1 MHNQYSPYLLKASL
15 PTAVAAALLSFA
27 QMANSTVTDYSPD
40 FSNAVEISFNEDAG
54 TNPTQADRGWFG
66 TTTSSNHCELE
77 FKLTNSQMR
86 DVDVIG
92 AWRTSSGTYDS
103 QVRENKLLIAGS
115 NVNVKR
121 VMGSYLGEDTVDNA
135 ISVFDNVLEISEG
148 QTQEAWGVY
157 VEEINAEATNNHAVM
172 SGGKAEYFVG
182 VAHVNNGFQM
192 SGNSSTQ
199 ATLGAD
205 DVSSK
210 IITSDIRN
218 NRTIMTSGEVTQL
231 YGVLKRTES
240 HMVLSGETSHN
251 TLEIYGGTVGL
262 AYGVITTAKGKYD
275 NNAVII
281 HGDNSDTKMISSLHG
296 ILFNPN
302 LNAAQDVN
310 TTFTGN
316 TVTID
321 DAHVGVVYL
330 NQTQSNGKFTYTNN
344 TLNLTNAQSETAY
357 GIFTSFTDDGVDTQI
372 DKIENTVIT
381 LENSTLTGDV
391 YLIRDHSK
399 SSTSEITGNFVNL
412 IGTSTVAGTLSFVD
426 SNSANVHNNG
436 LRAQGVH
443 SVGQFAGQY
452 DTLKLTVGTENNA
465 ATGAPI
471 LTLAQGDLDLSDID
485 VTISNL
491 DGLNADE
498 SYKLIHTAGGTIHVD
513 AGTIFKTEGTLFTDT
528 TWEFTKDFDKDTLST
543 GDFVK
548 DEGGNGDDGGSDIIP
563 DVTPNDNSRTLSD
576 SILGSVAVI
585 NQGAS
590 FIANEGLN
598 AMDSASLVDQSA
610 VFGTL
615 GGGKTRYD
623 TGSRVDVDCMS
634 LVTGLVTR
642 VTPEWMVAGYVE
654 AGFGNSESSTHD
666 ASAEGNHDYYGVG
679 LASRYHFNLPVY
691 VDGSLRFGTA
701 STEFSGKYTEESAKY
716 DANSLYG
723 SAHIGL
729 GYVFDLA
736 DKVSLD
742 VYGRYIFTYLEGD
755 TVSLGTT
762 DHERLKSEDTKTHT
776 MQVGAMLR
784 GTTPENISWRF
795 GLAYEHVADGDAE
808 STVFTKTD
816 LVALD
821 IPTLEGDSGIVDL
834 GITMRSKPTDPM
846 ALDLGLKG
854 YVGDY
859 QGVTGTVTWSYAF

>member
-1 MHNQYSPYLLKASL
+1 M
-15 PTAVAAALLSFA
+15 
-27 QMANSTVTDYSPD
+27 
-40 FSNAVEISFNEDAG
+40 
-54 TNPTQADRGWFG
+54 
-66 TTTSSNHCELE
+66 
-77 FKLTNSQMR
+77 
-86 DVDVIG
+86 
-92 AWRTSSGTYDS
+92 
-103 QVRENKLLIAGS
+103 
-115 NVNVKR
+115 
-121 VMGSYLGEDTVDNA
+121 
-135 ISVFDNVLEISEG
+135 
-148 QTQEAWGVY
+148 
-157 VEEINAEATNNHAVM
+157 
-172 SGGKAEYFVG
+172 
-182 VAHVNNGFQM
+182 
-192 SGNSSTQ
+192 
-199 ATLGAD
+199 
-205 DVSSK
+205 
-210 IITSDIRN
+210 
-218 NRTIMTSGEVTQL
+218 
-231 YGVLKRTES
+231 
-240 HMVLSGETSHN
+240 
-251 TLEIYGGTVGL
+251 
-262 AYGVITTAKGKYD
+262 ITTAKGKYD

-372 DKIENTVIT
+372 DMIENTVIT

-528 TWEFTKDFDKDTLST
+528 TWEFTKNFDKDTLST

>member
-1 MHNQYSPYLLKASL
+1 M
-15 PTAVAAALLSFA
+15 
-27 QMANSTVTDYSPD
+27 
-40 FSNAVEISFNEDAG
+40 
-54 TNPTQADRGWFG
+54 
-66 TTTSSNHCELE
+66 
-77 FKLTNSQMR
+77 
-86 DVDVIG
+86 
-92 AWRTSSGTYDS
+92 
-103 QVRENKLLIAGS
+103 
-115 NVNVKR
+115 
-121 VMGSYLGEDTVDNA
+121 
-135 ISVFDNVLEISEG
+135 
-148 QTQEAWGVY
+148 
-157 VEEINAEATNNHAVM
+157 
-172 SGGKAEYFVG
+172 
-182 VAHVNNGFQM
+182 
-192 SGNSSTQ
+192 
-199 ATLGAD
+199 
-205 DVSSK
+205 
-210 IITSDIRN
+210 
-218 NRTIMTSGEVTQL
+218 
-231 YGVLKRTES
+231 
-240 HMVLSGETSHN
+240 
-251 TLEIYGGTVGL
+251 
-262 AYGVITTAKGKYD
+262 
-275 NNAVII
+275 
-281 HGDNSDTKMISSLHG
+281 
-296 ILFNPN
+296 
-302 LNAAQDVN
+302 
-310 TTFTGN
+310 
-316 TVTID
+316 
-321 DAHVGVVYL
+321 
-330 NQTQSNGKFTYTNN
+330 
-344 TLNLTNAQSETAY
+344 
-357 GIFTSFTDDGVDTQI
+357 DTQI

-443 SVGQFAGQY
+443 SVGQFAGQF

-498 SYKLIHTAGGTIHVD
+498 SYKLIHTDGGTIHVD

>member
-1 MHNQYSPYLLKASL
+1 
-15 PTAVAAALLSFA
+15 
-27 QMANSTVTDYSPD
+27 
-40 FSNAVEISFNEDAG
+40 
-54 TNPTQADRGWFG
+54 
-66 TTTSSNHCELE
+66 
-77 FKLTNSQMR
+77 
-86 DVDVIG
+86 
-92 AWRTSSGTYDS
+92 
-103 QVRENKLLIAGS
+103 
-115 NVNVKR
+115 
-121 VMGSYLGEDTVDNA
+121 
-135 ISVFDNVLEISEG
+135 
-148 QTQEAWGVY
+148 
-157 VEEINAEATNNHAVM
+157 M
-172 SGGKAEYFVG
+172 S
-182 VAHVNNGFQM
+182 
-192 SGNSSTQ
+192 
-199 ATLGAD
+199 
-205 DVSSK
+205 
-210 IITSDIRN
+210 
-218 NRTIMTSGEVTQL
+218 
-231 YGVLKRTES
+231 
-240 HMVLSGETSHN
+240 
-251 TLEIYGGTVGL
+251 
-262 AYGVITTAKGKYD
+262 
-275 NNAVII
+275 
-281 HGDNSDTKMISSLHG
+281 
-296 ILFNPN
+296 
-302 LNAAQDVN
+302 
-310 TTFTGN
+310 
-316 TVTID
+316 
-321 DAHVGVVYL
+321 
-330 NQTQSNGKFTYTNN
+330 
-344 TLNLTNAQSETAY
+344 
-357 GIFTSFTDDGVDTQI
+357 
-372 DKIENTVIT
+372 
-381 LENSTLTGDV
+381 
-391 YLIRDHSK
+391 DHSK

-498 SYKLIHTAGGTIHVD
+498 SYKLIHTDGGTIHVD

-590 FIANEGLN
+590 FIANEGLS
-598 AMDSASLVDQSA
+598 AMESASLVDQSA
-610 VFGTL
+610 VFGTI

-623 TGSRVDVDCMS
+623 TGSRVDVDSMS

-654 AGFGNSESSTHD
+654 AGFGNSESSTHGT
-666 ASAEGNHDYYGVG
+666 SAEGSHDYYGIG
-679 LASRYHFNLPVY
+679 LASRYRFNLPFY

-701 STEFSGKYTEESAKY
+701 STEFSGRYAEDSAKY
-716 DANSLYG
+716 DADSLYG

>member
-1 MHNQYSPYLLKASL
+1 M
-15 PTAVAAALLSFA
+15 
-27 QMANSTVTDYSPD
+27 
-40 FSNAVEISFNEDAG
+40 
-54 TNPTQADRGWFG
+54 
-66 TTTSSNHCELE
+66 
-77 FKLTNSQMR
+77 
-86 DVDVIG
+86 
-92 AWRTSSGTYDS
+92 
-103 QVRENKLLIAGS
+103 
-115 NVNVKR
+115 
-121 VMGSYLGEDTVDNA
+121 
-135 ISVFDNVLEISEG
+135 
-148 QTQEAWGVY
+148 
-157 VEEINAEATNNHAVM
+157 
-172 SGGKAEYFVG
+172 
-182 VAHVNNGFQM
+182 
-192 SGNSSTQ
+192 
-199 ATLGAD
+199 
-205 DVSSK
+205 
-210 IITSDIRN
+210 
-218 NRTIMTSGEVTQL
+218 
-231 YGVLKRTES
+231 
-240 HMVLSGETSHN
+240 
-251 TLEIYGGTVGL
+251 
-262 AYGVITTAKGKYD
+262 
-275 NNAVII
+275 
-281 HGDNSDTKMISSLHG
+281 
-296 ILFNPN
+296 
-302 LNAAQDVN
+302 N

-330 NQTQSNGKFTYTNN
+330 NQTQANGKFTYTNN

-443 SVGQFAGQY
+443 SVGQFFGQY
-452 DTLKLTVGTENNA
+452 DTLQLTVGTENNA
-465 ATGAPI
+465 TSGAPI
-471 LTLAQGDLDLSDID
+471 LTLAQGDLDLSHID
-485 VTISNL
+485 VTIKNL
-491 DGLNADE
+491 DGLKANE

-513 AGTIFKTEGTLFTDT
+513 AGTVFKTEGTLFTDT
-528 TWEFTKDFDKDTLST
+528 TWKFTKDFDKDTLST

-548 DEGGNGDDGGSDIIP
+548 DDGGSGIIP

-576 SILGSVAVI
+576 AILGSVAVI

-634 LVTGLVTR
+634 IVTGLVTR

>member
-1 MHNQYSPYLLKASL
+1 M
-15 PTAVAAALLSFA
+15 
-27 QMANSTVTDYSPD
+27 
-40 FSNAVEISFNEDAG
+40 
-54 TNPTQADRGWFG
+54 
-66 TTTSSNHCELE
+66 
-77 FKLTNSQMR
+77 
-86 DVDVIG
+86 
-92 AWRTSSGTYDS
+92 
-103 QVRENKLLIAGS
+103 
-115 NVNVKR
+115 
-121 VMGSYLGEDTVDNA
+121 
-135 ISVFDNVLEISEG
+135 
-148 QTQEAWGVY
+148 
-157 VEEINAEATNNHAVM
+157 
-172 SGGKAEYFVG
+172 
-182 VAHVNNGFQM
+182 
-192 SGNSSTQ
+192 
-199 ATLGAD
+199 
-205 DVSSK
+205 
-210 IITSDIRN
+210 
-218 NRTIMTSGEVTQL
+218 
-231 YGVLKRTES
+231 
-240 HMVLSGETSHN
+240 
-251 TLEIYGGTVGL
+251 
-262 AYGVITTAKGKYD
+262 
-275 NNAVII
+275 
-281 HGDNSDTKMISSLHG
+281 
-296 ILFNPN
+296 
-302 LNAAQDVN
+302 N

-330 NQTQSNGKFTYTNN
+330 NQTQANGKFTYTNN

-443 SVGQFAGQY
+443 SVGQFFGQY
-452 DTLKLTVGTENNA
+452 DTLQLTVGTENNA
-465 ATGAPI
+465 TSGAPI
-471 LTLAQGDLDLSDID
+471 LTLAQGDLDLSHID
-485 VTISNL
+485 VTIKNL
-491 DGLNADE
+491 DGLKANE

-513 AGTIFKTEGTLFTDT
+513 AGTVFKTEGTLFTDT
-528 TWEFTKDFDKDTLST
+528 TWKFTKDFDKDTLST

-548 DEGGNGDDGGSDIIP
+548 DDGGSGIIP

-576 SILGSVAVI
+576 AILRSVAVI

-634 LVTGLVTR
+634 IVTGLVTR

>member
-1 MHNQYSPYLLKASL
+1 
-15 PTAVAAALLSFA
+15 
-27 QMANSTVTDYSPD
+27 
-40 FSNAVEISFNEDAG
+40 
-54 TNPTQADRGWFG
+54 
-66 TTTSSNHCELE
+66 
-77 FKLTNSQMR
+77 
-86 DVDVIG
+86 
-92 AWRTSSGTYDS
+92 
-103 QVRENKLLIAGS
+103 
-115 NVNVKR
+115 
-121 VMGSYLGEDTVDNA
+121 
-135 ISVFDNVLEISEG
+135 
-148 QTQEAWGVY
+148 
-157 VEEINAEATNNHAVM
+157 
-172 SGGKAEYFVG
+172 
-182 VAHVNNGFQM
+182 
-192 SGNSSTQ
+192 
-199 ATLGAD
+199 
-205 DVSSK
+205 
-210 IITSDIRN
+210 
-218 NRTIMTSGEVTQL
+218 
-231 YGVLKRTES
+231 
-240 HMVLSGETSHN
+240 
-251 TLEIYGGTVGL
+251 
-262 AYGVITTAKGKYD
+262 
-275 NNAVII
+275 
-281 HGDNSDTKMISSLHG
+281 MISSLHG

-330 NQTQSNGKFTYTNN
+330 NQTQANGKFTYTNN

-381 LENSTLTGDV
+381 LENSTLTGDL

-443 SVGQFAGQY
+443 SVGQFFGQY
-452 DTLKLTVGTENNA
+452 DTLQLTVGTENNA
-465 ATGAPI
+465 TSGAPI
-471 LTLAQGDLDLSDID
+471 LTLAQGDLDLSHID
-485 VTISNL
+485 VTIKNL
-491 DGLNADE
+491 DGLKANE

-513 AGTIFKTEGTLFTDT
+513 AGTVFKTEGTLFTDT
-528 TWEFTKDFDKDTLST
+528 TWKFTKDFDKDTLST

-548 DEGGNGDDGGSDIIP
+548 DDGGSGIIP

-576 SILGSVAVI
+576 AILGSVAVI

-691 VDGSLRFGTA
+691 VDGSIRFGTA

-755 TVSLGTT
+755 TVSLGTA

>member
-1 MHNQYSPYLLKASL
+1 M
-15 PTAVAAALLSFA
+15 
-27 QMANSTVTDYSPD
+27 
-40 FSNAVEISFNEDAG
+40 
-54 TNPTQADRGWFG
+54 
-66 TTTSSNHCELE
+66 
-77 FKLTNSQMR
+77 
-86 DVDVIG
+86 
-92 AWRTSSGTYDS
+92 
-103 QVRENKLLIAGS
+103 
-115 NVNVKR
+115 
-121 VMGSYLGEDTVDNA
+121 
-135 ISVFDNVLEISEG
+135 
-148 QTQEAWGVY
+148 
-157 VEEINAEATNNHAVM
+157 
-172 SGGKAEYFVG
+172 
-182 VAHVNNGFQM
+182 
-192 SGNSSTQ
+192 
-199 ATLGAD
+199 
-205 DVSSK
+205 
-210 IITSDIRN
+210 
-218 NRTIMTSGEVTQL
+218 
-231 YGVLKRTES
+231 
-240 HMVLSGETSHN
+240 
-251 TLEIYGGTVGL
+251 
-262 AYGVITTAKGKYD
+262 
-275 NNAVII
+275 
-281 HGDNSDTKMISSLHG
+281 HG

-443 SVGQFAGQY
+443 SVGQFFGQY
-452 DTLKLTVGTENNA
+452 DTLQLTVGTENNA
-465 ATGAPI
+465 TSGAPI
-471 LTLAQGDLDLSDID
+471 LTLAQGDLDLSHID
-485 VTISNL
+485 VTIKNL
-491 DGLNADE
+491 DGLKANE

-513 AGTIFKTEGTLFTDT
+513 AGTVFKTEGTLFTDT
-528 TWEFTKDFDKDTLST
+528 TWKFTKDFDKDTLST

-548 DEGGNGDDGGSDIIP
+548 DDGGSGIIP

-576 SILGSVAVI
+576 AILGSVAVI

>member
-1 MHNQYSPYLLKASL
+1 M
-15 PTAVAAALLSFA
+15 
-27 QMANSTVTDYSPD
+27 
-40 FSNAVEISFNEDAG
+40 
-54 TNPTQADRGWFG
+54 
-66 TTTSSNHCELE
+66 
-77 FKLTNSQMR
+77 
-86 DVDVIG
+86 
-92 AWRTSSGTYDS
+92 
-103 QVRENKLLIAGS
+103 
-115 NVNVKR
+115 
-121 VMGSYLGEDTVDNA
+121 
-135 ISVFDNVLEISEG
+135 
-148 QTQEAWGVY
+148 
-157 VEEINAEATNNHAVM
+157 
-172 SGGKAEYFVG
+172 
-182 VAHVNNGFQM
+182 
-192 SGNSSTQ
+192 
-199 ATLGAD
+199 
-205 DVSSK
+205 
-210 IITSDIRN
+210 
-218 NRTIMTSGEVTQL
+218 
-231 YGVLKRTES
+231 
-240 HMVLSGETSHN
+240 
-251 TLEIYGGTVGL
+251 
-262 AYGVITTAKGKYD
+262 ITTAKGKYD

-443 SVGQFAGQY
+443 SVGQFFGQY
-452 DTLKLTVGTENNA
+452 DTLQLTVGTENNA
-465 ATGAPI
+465 TSGAPI
-471 LTLAQGDLDLSDID
+471 LTLAQGDLDLSHID
-485 VTISNL
+485 VTIKNL
-491 DGLNADE
+491 DGLKANE

-513 AGTIFKTEGTLFTDT
+513 AGTVFKTEGTLFTDT
-528 TWEFTKDFDKDTLST
+528 TWKFTKDFDKDTLST

-548 DEGGNGDDGGSDIIP
+548 DDGGSGIIP

-576 SILGSVAVI
+576 AILGSVAVI

>member
-1 MHNQYSPYLLKASL
+1 
-15 PTAVAAALLSFA
+15 
-27 QMANSTVTDYSPD
+27 
-40 FSNAVEISFNEDAG
+40 
-54 TNPTQADRGWFG
+54 
-66 TTTSSNHCELE
+66 
-77 FKLTNSQMR
+77 
-86 DVDVIG
+86 
-92 AWRTSSGTYDS
+92 
-103 QVRENKLLIAGS
+103 
-115 NVNVKR
+115 
-121 VMGSYLGEDTVDNA
+121 
-135 ISVFDNVLEISEG
+135 
-148 QTQEAWGVY
+148 
-157 VEEINAEATNNHAVM
+157 
-172 SGGKAEYFVG
+172 
-182 VAHVNNGFQM
+182 
-192 SGNSSTQ
+192 
-199 ATLGAD
+199 
-205 DVSSK
+205 
-210 IITSDIRN
+210 
-218 NRTIMTSGEVTQL
+218 
-231 YGVLKRTES
+231 
-240 HMVLSGETSHN
+240 
-251 TLEIYGGTVGL
+251 
-262 AYGVITTAKGKYD
+262 
-275 NNAVII
+275 
-281 HGDNSDTKMISSLHG
+281 MISSLHG

-716 DANSLYG
+716 AANSLYG

>member
-1 MHNQYSPYLLKASL
+1 M
-15 PTAVAAALLSFA
+15 
-27 QMANSTVTDYSPD
+27 
-40 FSNAVEISFNEDAG
+40 
-54 TNPTQADRGWFG
+54 
-66 TTTSSNHCELE
+66 
-77 FKLTNSQMR
+77 
-86 DVDVIG
+86 
-92 AWRTSSGTYDS
+92 
-103 QVRENKLLIAGS
+103 
-115 NVNVKR
+115 
-121 VMGSYLGEDTVDNA
+121 
-135 ISVFDNVLEISEG
+135 
-148 QTQEAWGVY
+148 
-157 VEEINAEATNNHAVM
+157 
-172 SGGKAEYFVG
+172 
-182 VAHVNNGFQM
+182 
-192 SGNSSTQ
+192 
-199 ATLGAD
+199 
-205 DVSSK
+205 
-210 IITSDIRN
+210 
-218 NRTIMTSGEVTQL
+218 
-231 YGVLKRTES
+231 
-240 HMVLSGETSHN
+240 
-251 TLEIYGGTVGL
+251 
-262 AYGVITTAKGKYD
+262 ITTAKGKYD

-443 SVGQFAGQY
+443 SVGQFFGQY
-452 DTLKLTVGTENNA
+452 DTLQLTVGTENNA
-465 ATGAPI
+465 TSGAPI
-471 LTLAQGDLDLSDID
+471 LTLAQGDLDLSHID
-485 VTISNL
+485 VTIKNL
-491 DGLNADE
+491 DGLKANE

-513 AGTIFKTEGTLFTDT
+513 AGTVFKTEGTLFTDT
-528 TWEFTKDFDKDTLST
+528 TWKFTKDFDKDTLST

-548 DEGGNGDDGGSDIIP
+548 DDGGSGIIP

-576 SILGSVAVI
+576 AILGSVAVI

-666 ASAEGNHDYYGVG
+666 ASAEGNHDYYGIG
-679 LASRYHFNLPVY
+679 LTSRYHFNLPVY

>member
-1 MHNQYSPYLLKASL
+1 M
-15 PTAVAAALLSFA
+15 
-27 QMANSTVTDYSPD
+27 
-40 FSNAVEISFNEDAG
+40 
-54 TNPTQADRGWFG
+54 
-66 TTTSSNHCELE
+66 
-77 FKLTNSQMR
+77 
-86 DVDVIG
+86 
-92 AWRTSSGTYDS
+92 
-103 QVRENKLLIAGS
+103 
-115 NVNVKR
+115 
-121 VMGSYLGEDTVDNA
+121 
-135 ISVFDNVLEISEG
+135 
-148 QTQEAWGVY
+148 
-157 VEEINAEATNNHAVM
+157 
-172 SGGKAEYFVG
+172 
-182 VAHVNNGFQM
+182 
-192 SGNSSTQ
+192 
-199 ATLGAD
+199 
-205 DVSSK
+205 
-210 IITSDIRN
+210 
-218 NRTIMTSGEVTQL
+218 
-231 YGVLKRTES
+231 
-240 HMVLSGETSHN
+240 
-251 TLEIYGGTVGL
+251 
-262 AYGVITTAKGKYD
+262 ITTAKGKYD

-528 TWEFTKDFDKDTLST
+528 TWEFTKNFDKDTLST

>member
-1 MHNQYSPYLLKASL
+1 M
-15 PTAVAAALLSFA
+15 
-27 QMANSTVTDYSPD
+27 
-40 FSNAVEISFNEDAG
+40 
-54 TNPTQADRGWFG
+54 
-66 TTTSSNHCELE
+66 
-77 FKLTNSQMR
+77 
-86 DVDVIG
+86 
-92 AWRTSSGTYDS
+92 
-103 QVRENKLLIAGS
+103 
-115 NVNVKR
+115 
-121 VMGSYLGEDTVDNA
+121 
-135 ISVFDNVLEISEG
+135 
-148 QTQEAWGVY
+148 
-157 VEEINAEATNNHAVM
+157 
-172 SGGKAEYFVG
+172 
-182 VAHVNNGFQM
+182 
-192 SGNSSTQ
+192 
-199 ATLGAD
+199 
-205 DVSSK
+205 
-210 IITSDIRN
+210 
-218 NRTIMTSGEVTQL
+218 
-231 YGVLKRTES
+231 
-240 HMVLSGETSHN
+240 
-251 TLEIYGGTVGL
+251 
-262 AYGVITTAKGKYD
+262 ITTAKGKYD

-443 SVGQFAGQY
+443 SVGQFAGQF

-471 LTLAQGDLDLSDID
+471 LTLAQGDLDLSHID
-485 VTISNL
+485 VTIKNL
-491 DGLNADE
+491 DGLKANE

-513 AGTIFKTEGTLFTDT
+513 AGTVFKTEGTLFTDT
-528 TWEFTKDFDKDTLST
+528 TWKFTKDFDKDTLST

-548 DEGGNGDDGGSDIIP
+548 DDGGSGIIP

-576 SILGSVAVI
+576 AILGSVAVI

-755 TVSLGTT
+755 TVSLGTA

-821 IPTLEGDSGIVDL
+821 IPTLEGDSAIVDL

>member
-1 MHNQYSPYLLKASL
+1 M
-15 PTAVAAALLSFA
+15 
-27 QMANSTVTDYSPD
+27 
-40 FSNAVEISFNEDAG
+40 
-54 TNPTQADRGWFG
+54 
-66 TTTSSNHCELE
+66 
-77 FKLTNSQMR
+77 
-86 DVDVIG
+86 
-92 AWRTSSGTYDS
+92 
-103 QVRENKLLIAGS
+103 
-115 NVNVKR
+115 
-121 VMGSYLGEDTVDNA
+121 
-135 ISVFDNVLEISEG
+135 
-148 QTQEAWGVY
+148 
-157 VEEINAEATNNHAVM
+157 
-172 SGGKAEYFVG
+172 
-182 VAHVNNGFQM
+182 
-192 SGNSSTQ
+192 
-199 ATLGAD
+199 
-205 DVSSK
+205 
-210 IITSDIRN
+210 
-218 NRTIMTSGEVTQL
+218 
-231 YGVLKRTES
+231 
-240 HMVLSGETSHN
+240 
-251 TLEIYGGTVGL
+251 
-262 AYGVITTAKGKYD
+262 
-275 NNAVII
+275 
-281 HGDNSDTKMISSLHG
+281 HG

-498 SYKLIHTAGGTIHVD
+498 SYKLIHAAGGTIHVD
-513 AGTIFKTEGTLFTDT
+513 AGTVFKTEGTLFTDT
-528 TWEFTKDFDKDTLST
+528 TWKFTKDFDKDTLST

-548 DEGGNGDDGGSDIIP
+548 DDGGSGIIP

-576 SILGSVAVI
+576 AILGSVAVI

-642 VTPEWMVAGYVE
+642 VTPEWIVAGYVE

>member
-1 MHNQYSPYLLKASL
+1 MYNRYSLFIKKATL
-15 PTAVAAALLSFA
+15 PNAVAAALLSFA
-27 QMANSTVTDYSPD
+27 PLANSAVPDYSPD
-40 FSNAVEISFNEDAG
+40 FSNASEISFNTDAG
-54 TNPTQADRGWFG
+54 TNPTKADRSWFG
-66 TTTSSNHCELE
+66 TTSSNHGVGLE
-77 FKLTNSQMR
+77 FKLTNSQMD

-92 AWRTSSGTYDS
+92 AWRTGNDINASE
-103 QVRENKLLIAGS
+103 VRENKLLINGS

-121 VMGSYLGEDTVDNA
+121 AVGAYLGGDAVNSA
-135 ISVFDNVLEISEG
+135 IEISDNVLQVSSG
-148 QTQEAWGVY
+148 QVQETWGVF
-157 VEEINAEATNNHAVM
+157 VEETRARATKNHAVM
-172 SGGKAEYFVG
+172 SGGKANYFGG
-182 VAHVNNGFQM
+182 VAHVNNGFDM
-192 SGNSSTQ
+192 SGNSSTS
-199 ATLGAD
+199 ATPGEEE
-205 DVSSK
+205 VPSKVISSN
-210 IITSDIRN
+210 ILQ
-218 NRTIMTSGEVTQL
+218 NRTTMTGGDVKYL
-231 YGVLKRTES
+231 YGVFKRTES
-240 HMVLSGETSHN
+240 QMALSGETSQN
-251 TLEIYGGTVGL
+251 TLEIYGGKVGGA
-262 AYGVITTAKGKYD
+262 AYGVLTNAKGTYD

-381 LENSTLTGDV
+381 LENSTLAGDV

-443 SVGQFAGQY
+443 SVGQFAGHY

-491 DGLNADE
+491 DGLNANE

-513 AGTIFKTEGTLFTDT
+513 AGTVFKTEGTLFTDT

-548 DEGGNGDDGGSDIIP
+548 DDGGSGIIP

-590 FIANEGLN
+590 FIANEGLS
-598 AMDSASLVDQSA
+598 AMESASLVDQSA
-610 VFGTL
+610 VFGTI

-755 TVSLGTT
+755 TVSLGTA

>member
-1 MHNQYSPYLLKASL
+1 M
-15 PTAVAAALLSFA
+15 
-27 QMANSTVTDYSPD
+27 
-40 FSNAVEISFNEDAG
+40 
-54 TNPTQADRGWFG
+54 
-66 TTTSSNHCELE
+66 
-77 FKLTNSQMR
+77 
-86 DVDVIG
+86 
-92 AWRTSSGTYDS
+92 
-103 QVRENKLLIAGS
+103 
-115 NVNVKR
+115 
-121 VMGSYLGEDTVDNA
+121 
-135 ISVFDNVLEISEG
+135 
-148 QTQEAWGVY
+148 
-157 VEEINAEATNNHAVM
+157 
-172 SGGKAEYFVG
+172 
-182 VAHVNNGFQM
+182 
-192 SGNSSTQ
+192 
-199 ATLGAD
+199 
-205 DVSSK
+205 
-210 IITSDIRN
+210 
-218 NRTIMTSGEVTQL
+218 
-231 YGVLKRTES
+231 
-240 HMVLSGETSHN
+240 
-251 TLEIYGGTVGL
+251 
-262 AYGVITTAKGKYD
+262 
-275 NNAVII
+275 
-281 HGDNSDTKMISSLHG
+281 
-296 ILFNPN
+296 
-302 LNAAQDVN
+302 N

-330 NQTQSNGKFTYTNN
+330 NQTQANGKFTYTNN

-357 GIFTSFTDDGVDTQI
+357 GIFTSFADDGMDTQI

-443 SVGQFAGQY
+443 SVGQFFGQY
-452 DTLKLTVGTENNA
+452 DTLQLTVGTENNA
-465 ATGAPI
+465 TSGAPI
-471 LTLAQGDLDLSDID
+471 LTLAQGDLDLSHID
-485 VTISNL
+485 VTIKNL
-491 DGLNADE
+491 DGLKANE

-513 AGTIFKTEGTLFTDT
+513 AGTVFKTEGTLFTDT
-528 TWEFTKDFDKDTLST
+528 TWKFTKDFDKDTLST

-548 DEGGNGDDGGSDIIP
+548 DDGGSGIIP

-576 SILGSVAVI
+576 AILGSVAVI

-701 STEFSGKYTEESAKY
+701 STEFSGKYTEEPAKY
-716 DANSLYG
+716 DTNSLYG

>member
-1 MHNQYSPYLLKASL
+1 M
-15 PTAVAAALLSFA
+15 
-27 QMANSTVTDYSPD
+27 
-40 FSNAVEISFNEDAG
+40 
-54 TNPTQADRGWFG
+54 
-66 TTTSSNHCELE
+66 
-77 FKLTNSQMR
+77 
-86 DVDVIG
+86 
-92 AWRTSSGTYDS
+92 
-103 QVRENKLLIAGS
+103 
-115 NVNVKR
+115 
-121 VMGSYLGEDTVDNA
+121 
-135 ISVFDNVLEISEG
+135 
-148 QTQEAWGVY
+148 
-157 VEEINAEATNNHAVM
+157 
-172 SGGKAEYFVG
+172 
-182 VAHVNNGFQM
+182 
-192 SGNSSTQ
+192 
-199 ATLGAD
+199 
-205 DVSSK
+205 
-210 IITSDIRN
+210 
-218 NRTIMTSGEVTQL
+218 
-231 YGVLKRTES
+231 
-240 HMVLSGETSHN
+240 
-251 TLEIYGGTVGL
+251 
-262 AYGVITTAKGKYD
+262 
-275 NNAVII
+275 
-281 HGDNSDTKMISSLHG
+281 
-296 ILFNPN
+296 
-302 LNAAQDVN
+302 N

-330 NQTQSNGKFTYTNN
+330 NQTQANGKFTYTNN

-357 GIFTSFTDDGVDTQI
+357 GIFTSFTDDGMDTQI

-443 SVGQFAGQY
+443 SVGQFFGQY
-452 DTLKLTVGTENNA
+452 DTLQLTVGTENNA
-465 ATGAPI
+465 TSGAPI
-471 LTLAQGDLDLSDID
+471 LTLAQGDLDLSHID
-485 VTISNL
+485 VTIKNL
-491 DGLNADE
+491 DGLKANE

-513 AGTIFKTEGTLFTDT
+513 AGTVFKTEGTLFTDT
-528 TWEFTKDFDKDTLST
+528 TWKFTKDFDKDTLST

-548 DEGGNGDDGGSDIIP
+548 DDGGSGIIP

-576 SILGSVAVI
+576 AILGSVAVI

-701 STEFSGKYTEESAKY
+701 STEFSGKYTEEPAKY
-716 DANSLYG
+716 DTNSLYG

>member
-1 MHNQYSPYLLKASL
+1 M
-15 PTAVAAALLSFA
+15 
-27 QMANSTVTDYSPD
+27 
-40 FSNAVEISFNEDAG
+40 
-54 TNPTQADRGWFG
+54 
-66 TTTSSNHCELE
+66 
-77 FKLTNSQMR
+77 
-86 DVDVIG
+86 
-92 AWRTSSGTYDS
+92 
-103 QVRENKLLIAGS
+103 
-115 NVNVKR
+115 
-121 VMGSYLGEDTVDNA
+121 
-135 ISVFDNVLEISEG
+135 
-148 QTQEAWGVY
+148 
-157 VEEINAEATNNHAVM
+157 
-172 SGGKAEYFVG
+172 
-182 VAHVNNGFQM
+182 
-192 SGNSSTQ
+192 
-199 ATLGAD
+199 
-205 DVSSK
+205 
-210 IITSDIRN
+210 
-218 NRTIMTSGEVTQL
+218 
-231 YGVLKRTES
+231 
-240 HMVLSGETSHN
+240 
-251 TLEIYGGTVGL
+251 
-262 AYGVITTAKGKYD
+262 
-275 NNAVII
+275 
-281 HGDNSDTKMISSLHG
+281 
-296 ILFNPN
+296 
-302 LNAAQDVN
+302 N

-498 SYKLIHTAGGTIHVD
+498 SYKLIHTVGGTIHVD
-513 AGTIFKTEGTLFTDT
+513 AGTVFKTEGTLFTDT
-528 TWEFTKDFDKDTLST
+528 TWKFTKDFDKDTLST

-548 DEGGNGDDGGSDIIP
+548 DDGGSGIIP

-576 SILGSVAVI
+576 AILGSVAVI

>member
-1 MHNQYSPYLLKASL
+1 M
-15 PTAVAAALLSFA
+15 
-27 QMANSTVTDYSPD
+27 
-40 FSNAVEISFNEDAG
+40 
-54 TNPTQADRGWFG
+54 
-66 TTTSSNHCELE
+66 
-77 FKLTNSQMR
+77 
-86 DVDVIG
+86 
-92 AWRTSSGTYDS
+92 
-103 QVRENKLLIAGS
+103 
-115 NVNVKR
+115 
-121 VMGSYLGEDTVDNA
+121 
-135 ISVFDNVLEISEG
+135 
-148 QTQEAWGVY
+148 
-157 VEEINAEATNNHAVM
+157 
-172 SGGKAEYFVG
+172 
-182 VAHVNNGFQM
+182 
-192 SGNSSTQ
+192 
-199 ATLGAD
+199 
-205 DVSSK
+205 
-210 IITSDIRN
+210 
-218 NRTIMTSGEVTQL
+218 
-231 YGVLKRTES
+231 
-240 HMVLSGETSHN
+240 
-251 TLEIYGGTVGL
+251 
-262 AYGVITTAKGKYD
+262 
-275 NNAVII
+275 
-281 HGDNSDTKMISSLHG
+281 
-296 ILFNPN
+296 
-302 LNAAQDVN
+302 N

-357 GIFTSFTDDGVDTQI
+357 GIFTSFTDEGVDTQI

-513 AGTIFKTEGTLFTDT
+513 AGTVFKTEGTLFTDT
-528 TWEFTKDFDKDTLST
+528 TWKFTKDFDKDTLST

-548 DEGGNGDDGGSDIIP
+548 DDGGSGIIP

-576 SILGSVAVI
+576 AILGSVAVI

>member
-1 MHNQYSPYLLKASL
+1 M
-15 PTAVAAALLSFA
+15 
-27 QMANSTVTDYSPD
+27 
-40 FSNAVEISFNEDAG
+40 
-54 TNPTQADRGWFG
+54 
-66 TTTSSNHCELE
+66 
-77 FKLTNSQMR
+77 
-86 DVDVIG
+86 
-92 AWRTSSGTYDS
+92 
-103 QVRENKLLIAGS
+103 
-115 NVNVKR
+115 
-121 VMGSYLGEDTVDNA
+121 
-135 ISVFDNVLEISEG
+135 
-148 QTQEAWGVY
+148 
-157 VEEINAEATNNHAVM
+157 
-172 SGGKAEYFVG
+172 
-182 VAHVNNGFQM
+182 
-192 SGNSSTQ
+192 
-199 ATLGAD
+199 
-205 DVSSK
+205 
-210 IITSDIRN
+210 
-218 NRTIMTSGEVTQL
+218 
-231 YGVLKRTES
+231 
-240 HMVLSGETSHN
+240 
-251 TLEIYGGTVGL
+251 
-262 AYGVITTAKGKYD
+262 
-275 NNAVII
+275 
-281 HGDNSDTKMISSLHG
+281 
-296 ILFNPN
+296 
-302 LNAAQDVN
+302 N

-330 NQTQSNGKFTYTNN
+330 NQTQANGKFTYTNN

-391 YLIRDHSK
+391 YLIRAHSK

-443 SVGQFAGQY
+443 SVGQFFGQY
-452 DTLKLTVGTENNA
+452 DTLQLTVGTENNA
-465 ATGAPI
+465 TSGAPI
-471 LTLAQGDLDLSDID
+471 LTLAQGDLDLSHID
-485 VTISNL
+485 VTIKNL
-491 DGLNADE
+491 DGLKANE

-513 AGTIFKTEGTLFTDT
+513 AGTVFKTEGTLFTDT
-528 TWEFTKDFDKDTLST
+528 TWKFTKDFDKDTLST

-548 DEGGNGDDGGSDIIP
+548 DDGGSGIIP

-576 SILGSVAVI
+576 AILGSVAVI
-585 NQGAS
+585 NQGAL

-615 GGGKTRYD
+615 GGGKSRYD

-755 TVSLGTT
+755 TVSLGTA

>member
-1 MHNQYSPYLLKASL
+1 M
-15 PTAVAAALLSFA
+15 
-27 QMANSTVTDYSPD
+27 
-40 FSNAVEISFNEDAG
+40 
-54 TNPTQADRGWFG
+54 
-66 TTTSSNHCELE
+66 
-77 FKLTNSQMR
+77 
-86 DVDVIG
+86 
-92 AWRTSSGTYDS
+92 
-103 QVRENKLLIAGS
+103 
-115 NVNVKR
+115 
-121 VMGSYLGEDTVDNA
+121 
-135 ISVFDNVLEISEG
+135 
-148 QTQEAWGVY
+148 
-157 VEEINAEATNNHAVM
+157 
-172 SGGKAEYFVG
+172 
-182 VAHVNNGFQM
+182 
-192 SGNSSTQ
+192 
-199 ATLGAD
+199 
-205 DVSSK
+205 
-210 IITSDIRN
+210 
-218 NRTIMTSGEVTQL
+218 
-231 YGVLKRTES
+231 
-240 HMVLSGETSHN
+240 
-251 TLEIYGGTVGL
+251 
-262 AYGVITTAKGKYD
+262 
-275 NNAVII
+275 
-281 HGDNSDTKMISSLHG
+281 
-296 ILFNPN
+296 
-302 LNAAQDVN
+302 N

-443 SVGQFAGQY
+443 SVGQFAGQF

-513 AGTIFKTEGTLFTDT
+513 AGTLFKTEGTLFTDT

-548 DEGGNGDDGGSDIIP
+548 DDGGSGIIP

-576 SILGSVAVI
+576 AILGSVAVI

-654 AGFGNSESSTHD
+654 AGFGNSESSTHN

-755 TVSLGTT
+755 TVSLGTA

-821 IPTLEGDSGIVDL
+821 IPTLEGDSAIVDL

>member
-1 MHNQYSPYLLKASL
+1 
-15 PTAVAAALLSFA
+15 
-27 QMANSTVTDYSPD
+27 
-40 FSNAVEISFNEDAG
+40 
-54 TNPTQADRGWFG
+54 
-66 TTTSSNHCELE
+66 
-77 FKLTNSQMR
+77 
-86 DVDVIG
+86 
-92 AWRTSSGTYDS
+92 
-103 QVRENKLLIAGS
+103 
-115 NVNVKR
+115 
-121 VMGSYLGEDTVDNA
+121 
-135 ISVFDNVLEISEG
+135 
-148 QTQEAWGVY
+148 
-157 VEEINAEATNNHAVM
+157 
-172 SGGKAEYFVG
+172 
-182 VAHVNNGFQM
+182 
-192 SGNSSTQ
+192 
-199 ATLGAD
+199 
-205 DVSSK
+205 
-210 IITSDIRN
+210 
-218 NRTIMTSGEVTQL
+218 
-231 YGVLKRTES
+231 
-240 HMVLSGETSHN
+240 
-251 TLEIYGGTVGL
+251 
-262 AYGVITTAKGKYD
+262 
-275 NNAVII
+275 
-281 HGDNSDTKMISSLHG
+281 MISSLHG

-391 YLIRDHSK
+391 YLILDHSK

-471 LTLAQGDLDLSDID
+471 LKLAQGDLDLSDID

-513 AGTIFKTEGTLFTDT
+513 AGTVFKTEGTLFTDT
-528 TWEFTKDFDKDTLST
+528 TWKFTKDFDKDTLST

-548 DEGGNGDDGGSDIIP
+548 DDGGSGIIP

-576 SILGSVAVI
+576 AILGSVAVI

-755 TVSLGTT
+755 TVSLGTA

>member
-1 MHNQYSPYLLKASL
+1 MDWL
-15 PTAVAAALLSFA
+15 TA
-27 QMANSTVTDYSPD
+27 
-40 FSNAVEISFNEDAG
+40 
-54 TNPTQADRGWFG
+54 
-66 TTTSSNHCELE
+66 
-77 FKLTNSQMR
+77 
-86 DVDVIG
+86 
-92 AWRTSSGTYDS
+92 
-103 QVRENKLLIAGS
+103 
-115 NVNVKR
+115 
-121 VMGSYLGEDTVDNA
+121 
-135 ISVFDNVLEISEG
+135 
-148 QTQEAWGVY
+148 
-157 VEEINAEATNNHAVM
+157 
-172 SGGKAEYFVG
+172 
-182 VAHVNNGFQM
+182 
-192 SGNSSTQ
+192 
-199 ATLGAD
+199 
-205 DVSSK
+205 
-210 IITSDIRN
+210 
-218 NRTIMTSGEVTQL
+218 
-231 YGVLKRTES
+231 
-240 HMVLSGETSHN
+240 
-251 TLEIYGGTVGL
+251 
-262 AYGVITTAKGKYD
+262 VITTAKGKYD

-498 SYKLIHTAGGTIHVD
+498 SYKLIHTVGGTIHVD
-513 AGTIFKTEGTLFTDT
+513 AGTVFKTEGTLFTDT
-528 TWEFTKDFDKDTLST
+528 TWKFTKDFDKDTLST

-548 DEGGNGDDGGSDIIP
+548 DDGGSGIIP

-576 SILGSVAVI
+576 AILGSVAVI

>member
-1 MHNQYSPYLLKASL
+1 M
-15 PTAVAAALLSFA
+15 
-27 QMANSTVTDYSPD
+27 
-40 FSNAVEISFNEDAG
+40 
-54 TNPTQADRGWFG
+54 
-66 TTTSSNHCELE
+66 
-77 FKLTNSQMR
+77 
-86 DVDVIG
+86 
-92 AWRTSSGTYDS
+92 
-103 QVRENKLLIAGS
+103 
-115 NVNVKR
+115 
-121 VMGSYLGEDTVDNA
+121 
-135 ISVFDNVLEISEG
+135 
-148 QTQEAWGVY
+148 
-157 VEEINAEATNNHAVM
+157 
-172 SGGKAEYFVG
+172 
-182 VAHVNNGFQM
+182 
-192 SGNSSTQ
+192 
-199 ATLGAD
+199 
-205 DVSSK
+205 
-210 IITSDIRN
+210 
-218 NRTIMTSGEVTQL
+218 
-231 YGVLKRTES
+231 
-240 HMVLSGETSHN
+240 
-251 TLEIYGGTVGL
+251 
-262 AYGVITTAKGKYD
+262 
-275 NNAVII
+275 
-281 HGDNSDTKMISSLHG
+281 
-296 ILFNPN
+296 
-302 LNAAQDVN
+302 N

-357 GIFTSFTDDGVDTQI
+357 GIFTSFTDDGMDTQI

-443 SVGQFAGQY
+443 SVGQFFGQY
-452 DTLKLTVGTENNA
+452 DTLQLTVGTENNA
-465 ATGAPI
+465 TSGAPI
-471 LTLAQGDLDLSDID
+471 LTLAQGDLDLSHID
-485 VTISNL
+485 VTIKNL
-491 DGLNADE
+491 DGLKANE

-513 AGTIFKTEGTLFTDT
+513 AGTVFKTEGTLFTDT
-528 TWEFTKDFDKDTLST
+528 TWKFTKDFDKDTLST

-548 DEGGNGDDGGSDIIP
+548 DDGGSGIIP

-576 SILGSVAVI
+576 AILGSVAVI

-795 GLAYEHVADGDAE
+795 GLAYEHVADGGAE

-821 IPTLEGDSGIVDL
+821 IPTLEGDSAIVDL

>member
-1 MHNQYSPYLLKASL
+1 MPRAKPLTVFLLL
-15 PTAVAAALLSFA
+15 
-27 QMANSTVTDYSPD
+27 
-40 FSNAVEISFNEDAG
+40 
-54 TNPTQADRGWFG
+54 
-66 TTTSSNHCELE
+66 
-77 FKLTNSQMR
+77 
-86 DVDVIG
+86 
-92 AWRTSSGTYDS
+92 
-103 QVRENKLLIAGS
+103 
-115 NVNVKR
+115 
-121 VMGSYLGEDTVDNA
+121 
-135 ISVFDNVLEISEG
+135 
-148 QTQEAWGVY
+148 
-157 VEEINAEATNNHAVM
+157 
-172 SGGKAEYFVG
+172 
-182 VAHVNNGFQM
+182 
-192 SGNSSTQ
+192 
-199 ATLGAD
+199 
-205 DVSSK
+205 
-210 IITSDIRN
+210 
-218 NRTIMTSGEVTQL
+218 
-231 YGVLKRTES
+231 
-240 HMVLSGETSHN
+240 
-251 TLEIYGGTVGL
+251 
-262 AYGVITTAKGKYD
+262 
-275 NNAVII
+275 
-281 HGDNSDTKMISSLHG
+281 
-296 ILFNPN
+296 
-302 LNAAQDVN
+302 
-310 TTFTGN
+310 

-513 AGTIFKTEGTLFTDT
+513 AGTVFKTEGTLFTDT
-528 TWEFTKDFDKDTLST
+528 TWKFTKDFDKDTLST

-548 DEGGNGDDGGSDIIP
+548 DDGGSGIIP

-576 SILGSVAVI
+576 AILGSVAVI

>member
-1 MHNQYSPYLLKASL
+1 M
-15 PTAVAAALLSFA
+15 
-27 QMANSTVTDYSPD
+27 
-40 FSNAVEISFNEDAG
+40 
-54 TNPTQADRGWFG
+54 
-66 TTTSSNHCELE
+66 
-77 FKLTNSQMR
+77 
-86 DVDVIG
+86 
-92 AWRTSSGTYDS
+92 
-103 QVRENKLLIAGS
+103 
-115 NVNVKR
+115 
-121 VMGSYLGEDTVDNA
+121 
-135 ISVFDNVLEISEG
+135 
-148 QTQEAWGVY
+148 
-157 VEEINAEATNNHAVM
+157 
-172 SGGKAEYFVG
+172 
-182 VAHVNNGFQM
+182 
-192 SGNSSTQ
+192 
-199 ATLGAD
+199 
-205 DVSSK
+205 
-210 IITSDIRN
+210 
-218 NRTIMTSGEVTQL
+218 
-231 YGVLKRTES
+231 
-240 HMVLSGETSHN
+240 
-251 TLEIYGGTVGL
+251 
-262 AYGVITTAKGKYD
+262 ITTAKGKYD

-443 SVGQFAGQY
+443 SVGQFAGQF

-498 SYKLIHTAGGTIHVD
+498 SYKLIHTDGGTIHVD

-742 VYGRYIFTYLEGD
+742 VYGCYIFTYLEGD

>member
-1 MHNQYSPYLLKASL
+1 
-15 PTAVAAALLSFA
+15 
-27 QMANSTVTDYSPD
+27 
-40 FSNAVEISFNEDAG
+40 
-54 TNPTQADRGWFG
+54 
-66 TTTSSNHCELE
+66 
-77 FKLTNSQMR
+77 
-86 DVDVIG
+86 
-92 AWRTSSGTYDS
+92 
-103 QVRENKLLIAGS
+103 
-115 NVNVKR
+115 
-121 VMGSYLGEDTVDNA
+121 
-135 ISVFDNVLEISEG
+135 
-148 QTQEAWGVY
+148 
-157 VEEINAEATNNHAVM
+157 
-172 SGGKAEYFVG
+172 
-182 VAHVNNGFQM
+182 
-192 SGNSSTQ
+192 
-199 ATLGAD
+199 
-205 DVSSK
+205 
-210 IITSDIRN
+210 
-218 NRTIMTSGEVTQL
+218 
-231 YGVLKRTES
+231 
-240 HMVLSGETSHN
+240 
-251 TLEIYGGTVGL
+251 
-262 AYGVITTAKGKYD
+262 
-275 NNAVII
+275 
-281 HGDNSDTKMISSLHG
+281 
-296 ILFNPN
+296 
-302 LNAAQDVN
+302 
-310 TTFTGN
+310 
-316 TVTID
+316 
-321 DAHVGVVYL
+321 
-330 NQTQSNGKFTYTNN
+330 
-344 TLNLTNAQSETAY
+344 
-357 GIFTSFTDDGVDTQI
+357 
-372 DKIENTVIT
+372 
-381 LENSTLTGDV
+381 
-391 YLIRDHSK
+391 
-399 SSTSEITGNFVNL
+399 
-412 IGTSTVAGTLSFVD
+412 
-426 SNSANVHNNG
+426 
-436 LRAQGVH
+436 
-443 SVGQFAGQY
+443 
-452 DTLKLTVGTENNA
+452 
-465 ATGAPI
+465 
-471 LTLAQGDLDLSDID
+471 
-485 VTISNL
+485 
-491 DGLNADE
+491 
-498 SYKLIHTAGGTIHVD
+498 
-513 AGTIFKTEGTLFTDT
+513 
-528 TWEFTKDFDKDTLST
+528 
-543 GDFVK
+543 
-548 DEGGNGDDGGSDIIP
+548 
-563 DVTPNDNSRTLSD
+563 
-576 SILGSVAVI
+576 
-585 NQGAS
+585 
-590 FIANEGLN
+590 
-598 AMDSASLVDQSA
+598 MDSASLVDQSA

-701 STEFSGKYTEESAKY
+701 STEFSGKYTEKSAKY

>member
-1 MHNQYSPYLLKASL
+1 MK
-15 PTAVAAALLSFA
+15 SF
-27 QMANSTVTDYSPD
+27 
-40 FSNAVEISFNEDAG
+40 
-54 TNPTQADRGWFG
+54 
-66 TTTSSNHCELE
+66 L
-77 FKLTNSQMR
+77 
-86 DVDVIG
+86 
-92 AWRTSSGTYDS
+92 
-103 QVRENKLLIAGS
+103 
-115 NVNVKR
+115 
-121 VMGSYLGEDTVDNA
+121 
-135 ISVFDNVLEISEG
+135 
-148 QTQEAWGVY
+148 
-157 VEEINAEATNNHAVM
+157 
-172 SGGKAEYFVG
+172 
-182 VAHVNNGFQM
+182 
-192 SGNSSTQ
+192 
-199 ATLGAD
+199 
-205 DVSSK
+205 
-210 IITSDIRN
+210 
-218 NRTIMTSGEVTQL
+218 
-231 YGVLKRTES
+231 
-240 HMVLSGETSHN
+240 
-251 TLEIYGGTVGL
+251 
-262 AYGVITTAKGKYD
+262 
-275 NNAVII
+275 
-281 HGDNSDTKMISSLHG
+281 
-296 ILFNPN
+296 NPN

-548 DEGGNGDDGGSDIIP
+548 DDGGSGIIP

-576 SILGSVAVI
+576 AILGSVAVI

-755 TVSLGTT
+755 TVSLGTA

-821 IPTLEGDSGIVDL
+821 IPTLEGDSAIVDL

>member
-1 MHNQYSPYLLKASL
+1 M
-15 PTAVAAALLSFA
+15 
-27 QMANSTVTDYSPD
+27 
-40 FSNAVEISFNEDAG
+40 
-54 TNPTQADRGWFG
+54 
-66 TTTSSNHCELE
+66 
-77 FKLTNSQMR
+77 
-86 DVDVIG
+86 
-92 AWRTSSGTYDS
+92 
-103 QVRENKLLIAGS
+103 
-115 NVNVKR
+115 
-121 VMGSYLGEDTVDNA
+121 
-135 ISVFDNVLEISEG
+135 
-148 QTQEAWGVY
+148 
-157 VEEINAEATNNHAVM
+157 
-172 SGGKAEYFVG
+172 
-182 VAHVNNGFQM
+182 
-192 SGNSSTQ
+192 
-199 ATLGAD
+199 
-205 DVSSK
+205 
-210 IITSDIRN
+210 
-218 NRTIMTSGEVTQL
+218 
-231 YGVLKRTES
+231 
-240 HMVLSGETSHN
+240 
-251 TLEIYGGTVGL
+251 
-262 AYGVITTAKGKYD
+262 ITTAKGKYD

-443 SVGQFAGQY
+443 SVGQFFGQY
-452 DTLKLTVGTENNA
+452 DTLQLTVGTENNA
-465 ATGAPI
+465 TSGAPI
-471 LTLAQGDLDLSDID
+471 LTLAQGDLDLSHID
-485 VTISNL
+485 VTIKNL
-491 DGLNADE
+491 DGLKANE

-513 AGTIFKTEGTLFTDT
+513 AGTVFKTEGTLFTDT
-528 TWEFTKDFDKDTLST
+528 TWKFTKDFDKDTLST

-548 DEGGNGDDGGSDIIP
+548 DDGGSGIIP

-576 SILGSVAVI
+576 AILGSVAVI

-808 STVFTKTD
+808 STVLTKTD

>member
-1 MHNQYSPYLLKASL
+1 M
-15 PTAVAAALLSFA
+15 
-27 QMANSTVTDYSPD
+27 
-40 FSNAVEISFNEDAG
+40 
-54 TNPTQADRGWFG
+54 
-66 TTTSSNHCELE
+66 
-77 FKLTNSQMR
+77 
-86 DVDVIG
+86 
-92 AWRTSSGTYDS
+92 
-103 QVRENKLLIAGS
+103 
-115 NVNVKR
+115 
-121 VMGSYLGEDTVDNA
+121 
-135 ISVFDNVLEISEG
+135 
-148 QTQEAWGVY
+148 
-157 VEEINAEATNNHAVM
+157 
-172 SGGKAEYFVG
+172 
-182 VAHVNNGFQM
+182 
-192 SGNSSTQ
+192 
-199 ATLGAD
+199 
-205 DVSSK
+205 
-210 IITSDIRN
+210 
-218 NRTIMTSGEVTQL
+218 
-231 YGVLKRTES
+231 
-240 HMVLSGETSHN
+240 
-251 TLEIYGGTVGL
+251 
-262 AYGVITTAKGKYD
+262 
-275 NNAVII
+275 
-281 HGDNSDTKMISSLHG
+281 HG
-296 ILFNPN
+296 ILFNPT

-443 SVGQFAGQY
+443 SVGQFAGQF

-498 SYKLIHTAGGTIHVD
+498 SYKLIHTDGGTIHVD

-590 FIANEGLN
+590 FIANEGLS
-598 AMDSASLVDQSA
+598 AMESASLVDQSA
-610 VFGTL
+610 VFGTI

-623 TGSRVDVDCMS
+623 TGSRVDVDSMS

-654 AGFGNSESSTHD
+654 AGFGNSESSTHGT
-666 ASAEGNHDYYGVG
+666 SAEGSHDYYGIG
-679 LASRYHFNLPVY
+679 LASRYRFNLPFY

-701 STEFSGKYTEESAKY
+701 STEFSGRYAEDSAKY
-716 DANSLYG
+716 DADSLYG

>member
-1 MHNQYSPYLLKASL
+1 M
-15 PTAVAAALLSFA
+15 
-27 QMANSTVTDYSPD
+27 
-40 FSNAVEISFNEDAG
+40 
-54 TNPTQADRGWFG
+54 
-66 TTTSSNHCELE
+66 
-77 FKLTNSQMR
+77 
-86 DVDVIG
+86 
-92 AWRTSSGTYDS
+92 
-103 QVRENKLLIAGS
+103 
-115 NVNVKR
+115 
-121 VMGSYLGEDTVDNA
+121 
-135 ISVFDNVLEISEG
+135 
-148 QTQEAWGVY
+148 
-157 VEEINAEATNNHAVM
+157 
-172 SGGKAEYFVG
+172 
-182 VAHVNNGFQM
+182 
-192 SGNSSTQ
+192 
-199 ATLGAD
+199 
-205 DVSSK
+205 
-210 IITSDIRN
+210 
-218 NRTIMTSGEVTQL
+218 
-231 YGVLKRTES
+231 
-240 HMVLSGETSHN
+240 
-251 TLEIYGGTVGL
+251 
-262 AYGVITTAKGKYD
+262 ITTAKGKYD

-498 SYKLIHTAGGTIHVD
+498 SYKLIHAAGGTIHVD
-513 AGTIFKTEGTLFTDT
+513 AGTVFKTEGTLFTDT
-528 TWEFTKDFDKDTLST
+528 TWKFTKDFDKDTLST

-548 DEGGNGDDGGSDIIP
+548 DDGGSGIIP

-576 SILGSVAVI
+576 AILGSVAVI

>member
-1 MHNQYSPYLLKASL
+1 M
-15 PTAVAAALLSFA
+15 
-27 QMANSTVTDYSPD
+27 
-40 FSNAVEISFNEDAG
+40 
-54 TNPTQADRGWFG
+54 
-66 TTTSSNHCELE
+66 
-77 FKLTNSQMR
+77 
-86 DVDVIG
+86 
-92 AWRTSSGTYDS
+92 
-103 QVRENKLLIAGS
+103 
-115 NVNVKR
+115 
-121 VMGSYLGEDTVDNA
+121 
-135 ISVFDNVLEISEG
+135 
-148 QTQEAWGVY
+148 
-157 VEEINAEATNNHAVM
+157 
-172 SGGKAEYFVG
+172 
-182 VAHVNNGFQM
+182 
-192 SGNSSTQ
+192 
-199 ATLGAD
+199 
-205 DVSSK
+205 
-210 IITSDIRN
+210 
-218 NRTIMTSGEVTQL
+218 
-231 YGVLKRTES
+231 
-240 HMVLSGETSHN
+240 
-251 TLEIYGGTVGL
+251 
-262 AYGVITTAKGKYD
+262 
-275 NNAVII
+275 
-281 HGDNSDTKMISSLHG
+281 
-296 ILFNPN
+296 NPN

-443 SVGQFAGQY
+443 SVGQFFGQY
-452 DTLKLTVGTENNA
+452 DTLQLTVGTENNA
-465 ATGAPI
+465 TSGAPI
-471 LTLAQGDLDLSDID
+471 LTLAQGDLDLSHID
-485 VTISNL
+485 VTIKNL
-491 DGLNADE
+491 DGLKANE

-513 AGTIFKTEGTLFTDT
+513 AGTVFKTEGTLFTDT
-528 TWEFTKDFDKDTLST
+528 TWKFTKDFDKDTLST

-548 DEGGNGDDGGSDIIP
+548 DDGGSGIIP

-576 SILGSVAVI
+576 AILGSVAVI

>member
-1 MHNQYSPYLLKASL
+1 M
-15 PTAVAAALLSFA
+15 
-27 QMANSTVTDYSPD
+27 
-40 FSNAVEISFNEDAG
+40 
-54 TNPTQADRGWFG
+54 
-66 TTTSSNHCELE
+66 
-77 FKLTNSQMR
+77 
-86 DVDVIG
+86 
-92 AWRTSSGTYDS
+92 
-103 QVRENKLLIAGS
+103 
-115 NVNVKR
+115 
-121 VMGSYLGEDTVDNA
+121 
-135 ISVFDNVLEISEG
+135 
-148 QTQEAWGVY
+148 
-157 VEEINAEATNNHAVM
+157 
-172 SGGKAEYFVG
+172 
-182 VAHVNNGFQM
+182 
-192 SGNSSTQ
+192 
-199 ATLGAD
+199 
-205 DVSSK
+205 
-210 IITSDIRN
+210 
-218 NRTIMTSGEVTQL
+218 
-231 YGVLKRTES
+231 
-240 HMVLSGETSHN
+240 
-251 TLEIYGGTVGL
+251 
-262 AYGVITTAKGKYD
+262 ITTAKGKYD

-302 LNAAQDVN
+302 LNAAQVVN

-330 NQTQSNGKFTYTNN
+330 NQTQANGKFTYTNN

-443 SVGQFAGQY
+443 SVGQFFGQY
-452 DTLKLTVGTENNA
+452 DTLQLTVGTENNA
-465 ATGAPI
+465 TSGAPI
-471 LTLAQGDLDLSDID
+471 LTLAQGDLDLSHID
-485 VTISNL
+485 VTIKNL
-491 DGLNADE
+491 DGLKANE

-513 AGTIFKTEGTLFTDT
+513 AGTVFKTEGTLFTDT
-528 TWEFTKDFDKDTLST
+528 TWKFTKDFDKDTLST

-548 DEGGNGDDGGSDIIP
+548 DDGGSGIIP

-576 SILGSVAVI
+576 AILGSVAVI